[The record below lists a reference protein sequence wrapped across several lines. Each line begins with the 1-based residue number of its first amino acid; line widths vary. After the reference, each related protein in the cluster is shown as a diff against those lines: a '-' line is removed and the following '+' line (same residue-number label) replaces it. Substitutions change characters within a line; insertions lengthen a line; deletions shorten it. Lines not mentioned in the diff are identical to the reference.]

1 MAVTPQMIAGKLRT
15 QVSGK
20 VYDDPLHLAFY
31 STDASIYQIT
41 PTCVVL
47 PRSVADIQ
55 ATVRFAAENGIPL
68 AARGAGSGLAGESLC
83 RGIVMDTT
91 ELFHDVV
98 ELDADVGLVTCQA
111 GVVLERLNA
120 RLAKLGWQF
129 GPDPAS
135 GTRASIGGITANN
148 STGAHSIK
156 YGYVEAHVESMKVIL
171 ADGQVETLRAVPV
184 SRIDNL
190 RRSSNRADQ
199 LAVAVHDLLAPQQA
213 AIANRWPKSQRNRSG
228 YNLHRAMMDG
238 FVNPH
243 RLVTGSEGTLA
254 VIGEVTLRLVR
265 PPKVKALIQLHFA
278 TLDDSA
284 RAAAAIFSCSRPPAN

>member
-1 MAVTPQMIAGKLRT
+1 MAATTQMIGEKLRT
-15 QVSGK
+15 LVSGR
-20 VYDDPLHLAFY
+20 VYDDPLHLALY
-31 STDASIYQIT
+31 STDASIYQIR

-47 PRSVADIQ
+47 PRSIEDMQ
-55 ATVRFAAENGIPL
+55 ATVQFAAENGIPI

-83 RGIVMDTT
+83 SGIVMDTT
-91 ELFHDVV
+91 QLFNQVV
-98 ELDADVGLVTCQA
+98 LLDADQGLVTCQA

-120 RLAKLGWQF
+120 GLAKLGWQF

-156 YGYVEAHVESMKVIL
+156 YGYVEAHVDSMKVVL
-171 ADGQVETLRAVPV
+171 ADGQITTLRSVPAGE
-184 SRIDNL
+184 IDNL
-190 RRSSNRADQ
+190 RGSSSRSDQ

-228 YNLHRAMMDG
+228 YNLHRAMLDG
-238 FVNPH
+238 YVNPH

-265 PPKVKALIQLHFA
+265 
-278 TLDDSA
+278 
-284 RAAAAIFSCSRPPAN
+284 RP